1 MVSPHRHTSL
11 SLSLTL
17 SLSLSLTRS
26 IVPTLSLLLLTL
38 RWRLGLSQR
47 VTVEGRPIYDTF
59 KNISNIVCAEWA
71 KLNGQSPPPEC
82 AGFLAA

>member
-1 MVSPHRHTSL
+1 MVSPTTT
-11 SLSLTL
+11 TL
-17 SLSLSLTRS
+17 SLPLSLPS
-26 IVPTLSLLLLTL
+26 PPLSLSLLLLTL